1 MFRHTGT
8 RYDTGHPRLALYW
21 QPFATYENSGD
32 PMQGRLI
39 YLIGPSGAGKD
50 SLLDAARP
58 ALAERHVRVAR
69 RVITR
74 SAEATGEAAQA
85 VTPAE
90 FERLE
95 AQHAFALSWRA
106 NGLAYGI
113 PVQIDDWLAAG
124 EHVLVNGSRGYLPQA
139 RQRYPDLLAVLLSVE
154 QDVLRRRLQARGRET
169 DQQIESRLA
178 RNALFAGELD
188 DYIRL
193 DNSTPI
199 EESVGHLL
207 ALIDEHLRSR

>member
-1 MFRHTGT
+1 
-8 RYDTGHPRLALYW
+8 
-21 QPFATYENSGD
+21 
-32 PMQGRLI
+32 MQGRLI

-50 SLLDAARP
+50 SLLDAARS

-74 SAEATGEAAQA
+74 SAEATGEAAQS
-85 VTPAE
+85 VSPQE
-90 FERLE
+90 FERLA
-95 AQHAFALSWRA
+95 AQQAFALSWRA

-113 PVQIDDWLAAG
+113 PAEIDDWLAAG

-139 RQRYPDLLAVLLSVE
+139 RQRYPDLLAVLLTVE
-154 QDVLRRRLQARGRET
+154 QDILRRRLEARGRET
-169 DQQIESRLA
+169 DEQIESRLA

-193 DNSTPI
+193 DNSTPLS
-199 EESVGHLL
+199 ESVERLL
-207 ALIDEHLRSR
+207 ALIDEHLPTH